1 MARISWRL
9 RAFAPP
15 APALLLC
22 LLVTRPSLAEEP
34 RRESPKTQ
42 QAEAP
47 DRFSVSGQSE
57 TYVQLYRRALVPGQN
72 GQYVPTQ
79 LAVPVHQYL
88 YANAR
93 DVDAPW
99 QKDSIGLE
107 FAAWGRVW
115 PTDSSIERPFDG
127 DVQTANVRLEAGPA
141 WTRIG
146 RQQVAGG
153 AA

>member
-1 MARISWRL
+1 MARISGRL
-9 RAFAPP
+9 GAIAPP
-15 APALLLC
+15 VQALLLF
-22 LLVTRPSLAEEP
+22 LLVTRPSAADEP
-34 RRESPKTQ
+34 RPASAKTQ
-42 QAEAP
+42 KTDAP

-72 GQYVPTQ
+72 GQLVPTEV
-79 LAVPVHQYL
+79 AIPVHEYL

-115 PTDSSIERPFDG
+115 P
-127 DVQTANVRLEAGPA
+127 
-141 WTRIG
+141 
-146 RQQVAGG
+146 
-153 AA
+153 